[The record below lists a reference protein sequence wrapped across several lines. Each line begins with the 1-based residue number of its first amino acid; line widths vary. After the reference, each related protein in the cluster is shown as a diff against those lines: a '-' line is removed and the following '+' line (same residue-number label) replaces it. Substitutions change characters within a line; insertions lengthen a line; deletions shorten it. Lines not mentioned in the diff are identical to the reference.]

1 MNNITYI
8 INETEK
14 GHLEGDS
21 NTWEDDTWEE
31 IPLSGKRSK
40 HETDETDKT
49 DDMKTVIIDVNERS
63 ARELDYDLNYNFK
76 YLTNILEFYG
86 KKKGKLNKSEII
98 EKIVDFETNLNNG
111 PIVDDRKRLF
121 NNLIELKNDKYFSKF
136 ILSNFN

>member
-14 GHLEGDS
+14 SDSDDDS
-21 NTWEDDTWEE
+21 NTWEE

-40 HETDETDKT
+40 HETDETR
-49 DDMKTVIIDVNERS
+49 DMKTVIIDVNERS

-121 NNLIELKNDKYFSKF
+121 NNIIELKNDKYFSKF